1 MLSRIAARTAAVAA
15 GCLAAACLVALPSP
29 EPASADGPQ
38 SVCSQ
43 YDYVNTTLSPYSSE
57 AVLFALNG
65 VHVIDGTL
73 NQNGNVTESAWLSSW
88 MYQNAASNYVVVA
101 AQNQASVNQPAV
113 GYMLENW
120 LC

>member
-29 EPASADGPQ
+29 EPASAAGPQ

-43 YDYVNTTLSPYSSE
+43 YDYVNTIVTPGNSVT
-57 AVLFALNG
+57 AMFALNG
-65 VHVIDGTL
+65 VYVIDGVL
-73 NQNGNVTESAWLSSW
+73 NQNGSASSSWLSSW
-88 MYQNAASNYVVVA
+88 LAQSTNGNYVIVGV
-101 AQNQASVNQPAV
+101 QNQASVSQAAV
-113 GYMLENW
+113 GFMLDDW